1 MKLILGKVPIF
12 NEGIHLIFKFQIDD
26 FLMTLSSLIEYYL
39 DFFDIPAPANS
50 YYIFYPTLKEREK
63 KKETI
68 VRKAVFKLRRLV
80 RGFIWLFIK
89 LLYSELQNYKMG
101 EFDKKWEIFHEI
113 KLNLDS
119 LKYFLPFP
127 GTSSNI
133 SWHLLDHFPESSWPL
148 PGIFFNISQNVKIIT
163 FHGIS

>member
-26 FLMTLSSLIEYYL
+26 SLMTLSSLIEYYL
-39 DFFDIPAPANS
+39 DFFDIPAPAHS
-50 YYIFYPTLKEREK
+50 YYIFSLTLKEKEK

-80 RGFIWLFIK
+80 IGFIWLFIK

-101 EFDKKWEIFHEI
+101 EFDKNE
-113 KLNLDS
+113 
-119 LKYFLPFP
+119 KYF
-127 GTSSNI
+127 T
-133 SWHLLDHFPESSWPL
+133 
-148 PGIFFNISQNVKIIT
+148 K
-163 FHGIS
+163 